1 MQKALARPTR
11 LQRLLAS
18 LPTKPPVIAGY
29 IGAICIILGHWTV
42 NPVLFITGF
51 AGLLIQTIYRKQ
63 WNLVI
68 VQINGILAW
77 SYNLF
82 IG

>member
-1 MQKALARPTR
+1 MQKALPR
-11 LQRLLAS
+11 LASPQRLLS
-18 LPTKPPVIAGY
+18 NLPTKLPVIAGY
-29 IGAICIILGHWTV
+29 IGALSIIIGHWTV
-42 NPVLFITGF
+42 NPVLFVTGF

-63 WNLVI
+63 WNLVV
-68 VQINGILAW
+68 VQLNGLIAW